1 MCAEVYGLLYQIQFK
16 CELVL
21 ECEVEL
27 LLISVYFYDLFY
39 D

>member
-1 MCAEVYGLLYQIQFK
+1 MCAEVYGRQIPFK